1 MGATTGAHAKS
12 MNRNRSL
19 RRLRISTLVV
29 CLLFFGIVG
38 NWHVHAF
45 KVHGADEPPRAA
57 PAQDHPVGG
66 GCPAC
71 SLGHHFS
78 NELRPAI
85 SPVTEQVVGRSTPRI
100 FAIPDSPEPDADPSR
115 APPVRL

>member
-1 MGATTGAHAKS
+1 

-19 RRLRISTLVV
+19 RRLRTSTLVV
-29 CLLFFGIVG
+29 CLFFFGIVG

-45 KVHGADEPPRAA
+45 EVHGADEPSLAA
-57 PAQDHPVGG
+57 PAPAHPVGG

-71 SLGHHFS
+71 SLGHPVS
-78 NELRPAI
+78 SELRPAI
-85 SPVTEQVVGRSTPRI
+85 SSVTEQVVGHSTPRI
-100 FAIPDSPEPDADPSR
+100 FAIPDSLESDADPSR